1 MSKAN
6 TINFDTFAFNIGE
19 QARLTRDAS
28 KPLHDAYTKATPEQQ
43 ADLRTRWI
51 TKHLEG
57 QKLNAGRILR
67 KPRTERTA
75 EETKAY
81 DKARQD
87 FAYHIVRKV
96 KAPTPTKHNR
106 VAVPKALRDDIVQ
119 SIIAAGLDKAQFTAL
134 LEQVRDS
141 IAFE

>member
-1 MSKAN
+1 MSTNK
-6 TINFDTFAFNIGE
+6 ISYDQFAFNLGE

-28 KPLHDAYTKATPEQQ
+28 KPLHEAYTNATPEQQ

-57 QKLNAGRILR
+57 QKLDAGRILR

-75 EETKAY
+75 NETKAY

-96 KAPTPTKHNR
+96 KAPTPKTKSLR
-106 VAVPKALRDDIVQ
+106 VSPAMREAAMAFLGEFDGDSLQAQITAAV
-119 SIIAAGLDKAQFTAL
+119 AL
-134 LEQVRDS
+134 LN
-141 IAFE
+141 ALK

>member
-1 MSKAN
+1 MTTSNK
-6 TINFDTFAFNIGE
+6 IDFDTFAFNIGV
-19 QARLTRDAS
+19 QAGQTRDAS

-51 TKHLEG
+51 TNHING
-57 QKLNAGRILR
+57 QGLNAGRILP
-67 KPRTERTA
+67 KPRTQRTT

-96 KAPTPTKHNR
+96 KAPTPTAKPKSLR
-106 VAVPKALRDDIVQ
+106 VSPAMREAAMAFLGEFDGDSLQAQITAAV
-119 SIIAAGLDKAQFTAL
+119 AL
-134 LEQVRDS
+134 LN
-141 IAFE
+141 ALK